1 MNLLLLLTPFTLLIS
16 FIFLF
21 TVRTIRAQLLVGGMF
36 VTSTVG
42 ISTVV
47 GSTQYWVRRFRWI
60 LYYSCHLGAQTKPM
74 IRFRV
79 AGNQTVEQ
87 AGTA

>member
-36 VTSTVG
+36 VASTVG

-47 GSTQYWVRRFRWI
+47 GSTQYWGGPPITQTHDTI
-60 LYYSCHLGAQTKPM
+60 LSGGFVGFFIALVILELRPN
-74 IRFRV
+74 R
-79 AGNQTVEQ
+79 
-87 AGTA
+87 